1 MGKEYKSVKCNF
13 FERLFPSLAAAI
25 SFSAWILPHIGSG
38 PQWGP
43 LIEQNSELCQQNFWR
58 SIFFVQN
65 FLPADEQCSPH
76 LQQIAIDFQLFLV
89 APIIV
94 YYMGKNAIIGVGLFG
109 ALNAFSVA
117 MRYSSALSERLS
129 FVIFQGMK

>member
-1 MGKEYKSVKCNF
+1 MV
-13 FERLFPSLAAAI
+13 AAI
-25 SFSAWILPHIGSG
+25 LFTAWILPYIGNG

-43 LIEQNSELCQQNFWR
+43 LIEQNAEMCRESLWKNIFFLQNF
-58 SIFFVQN
+58 F
-65 FLPADEQCSPH
+65 PATEQCSPH

-94 YYMGKNAIIGVGLFG
+94 YYLESNGVIGFGLFG
-109 ALNAFSVA
+109 ALSAMSVA